1 MPLITPSAGSKQVAS
16 VHVDIGAN
24 TTGFEKGAASV
35 TGGIAKL
42 GLSVGTIASALALL
56 KDAWDFSKEGA
67 KLQRLADAG
76 AEVARQ
82 YGGNMDEIVRKI
94 KEASLGTV
102 SEMDIIA
109 SANRAMMLGL
119 SADSD
124 KLANLME
131 VAAFRGRAMGLDT
144 TKAFNDIVTG
154 LGRASP
160 LILDNLGIIVNAKE
174 TYKNYAESIGKS
186 ASELSK
192 AEKTQALLN
201 AVLEEGNRMLEES
214 GGLALDNAGKVE
226 KLNATWKNFTDNRKR
241 ENADFAG
248 NVSEMSANAIAGWDE
263 YFKYLDAQG
272 QIRDIAKEMTGGS
285 VELITPE
292 IFEQARQQWA
302 EQQQSI
308 SDVNTELER
317 NALLAEIAAQE
328 LEEASKANGDFID
341 AAIKLTDA
349 NEDYEEKQR
358 KVLDAIAETRVEGE
372 KLYPWEHEKIEENKK
387 ALEELG
393 EQYLKNK
400 DDFVAASLEKLA
412 MMAIEK
418 IALEDGVEG
427 YSQAEYEKAQAI
439 LQTTDV
445 ATAAAFEQATA
456 QQVLI
461 DGLIAAGVEGEEFGR
476 ILQEVGADGVIS
488 MDEVA
493 AALERIPTEKNVTIN
508 VATAYSGADLDAIAG
523 MMSQSGRGTNRN
535 NNSRAS
541 GGSVLAGETYLVGE
555 RGMEL
560 FTPNQSG
567 YITPNNQLGNMGG
580 DPKTY
585 ALLESIAGNKIDER
599 RLARSIV
606 TAMQQAGA

>member
-16 VHVDIGAN
+16 VHADIGAN

-42 GLSVGTIASALALL
+42 GLSFGTIASALALL
-56 KDAWDFSKEGA
+56 KGAWDFSKEGA

-214 GGLALDNAGKVE
+214 GGLALDAAGKHE
-226 KLNATWKNFTDNRKR
+226 ALDASWKNFIDHTKQAKSEETSGIVVILTKTIDKLDEKLEENRETIRRNKEAMDNLGISYDDHITKAELLAIQEEVNIQRGR
-241 ENADFAG
+241 DAATARWD
-248 NVSEMSANAIAGWDE
+248 AIASIYAESEALNDTTAE
-263 YFKYLDAQG
+263 YQKYND
-272 QIRDIAKEMTGGS
+272 T
-285 VELITPE
+285 LI
-292 IFEQARQQWA
+292 
-302 EQQQSI
+302 
-308 SDVNTELER
+308 D
-317 NALLAEIAAQE
+317 
-328 LEEASKANGDFID
+328 G
-341 AAIKLTDA
+341 AIKLTDA

-358 KVLDAIAETRVEGE
+358 KVLDAIAETRAEGE

-427 YSQAEYEKAQAI
+427 YSQAEYEKARAI
-439 LQTTDV
+439 LETTDV
-445 ATAAAFEQATA
+445 ATAAAFEQAQA

-461 DGLIAAGVEGEEFGR
+461 DGLIAAGVEGEDFGR
-476 ILQEVGADGVIS
+476 ILEAVGADGVIS

-493 AALERIPTEKNVTIN
+493 AALERIPSNKTVTVSVN
-508 VATAYSGADLDAIAG
+508 TTYAGSVSGK
-523 MMSQSGRGTNRN
+523 
-535 NNSRAS
+535 RAF

-560 FTPNQSG
+560 FTPNQNG
-567 YITPNNQLGNMGG
+567 YITPNNQVGKENSNAEM
-580 DPKTY
+580 
-585 ALLESIAGNKIDER
+585 IAAIQSNRIDER
-599 RLARSIV
+599 KLARSIV
-606 TAMQQAGA
+606 AAMAQAGA